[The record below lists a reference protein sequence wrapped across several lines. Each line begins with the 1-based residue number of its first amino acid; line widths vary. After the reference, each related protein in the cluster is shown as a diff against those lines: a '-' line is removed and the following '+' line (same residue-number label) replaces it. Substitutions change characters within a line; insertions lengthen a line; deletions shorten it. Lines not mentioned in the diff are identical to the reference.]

1 MSKTIERM
9 RVAVPPS
16 WSRVFLLLLL
26 FIASVLF
33 STSSYAVFE
42 CSVPNRVIKF
52 TSNYIRPYQDAA
64 YDETLGFWSA
74 NAIFNCQGGKPGDVF
89 SLRMNFLSSS
99 STETVCSNAS
109 SIVGLRFRREDGMP
123 LRCASLSG
131 NSQEVFRAVAT
142 GQPSYPTFNQPDFIE
157 GIKIKTRWPLQPGAQ
172 NLKYEFRL
180 ISFTGYINGVKQPDS
195 YFFAEADTTTF
206 VVSSCTLSTAPITV
220 RFGEFSLADLATLE
234 SPFDITMGNCSGLG
248 DARDYNNTMRLKFTS
263 NRLLP
268 DGSIDINQCQTCAQ
282 GLAIEVST
290 RNNRK
295 LNLND
300 RYDLRNGVFT
310 LSEQGISHHFKA
322 RLKRTRVPLKPGT
335 VDSVLTYIVTS
346 I

>member
-1 MSKTIERM
+1 MPKIIERR
-9 RVAVPPS
+9 RVAVS
-16 WSRVFLLLLL
+16 HSRNRVVLLLL
-26 FIASVLF
+26 FSMSVLF
-33 STSSYAVFE
+33 TTASYAAFE
-42 CSVPNRVIKF
+42 CIVPDRTINF
-52 TSNYIRPYQDAA
+52 TSTYMRPFQDVA
-64 YDETLGFWSA
+64 YDETVGFWSA
-74 NAIFNCQGGKPGDVF
+74 NSIISCQGGKPGDVF

-109 SIVGLRFRREDGMP
+109 SIVGLRFRREDTTP

-131 NSQEVFRAVAT
+131 DSQEVFRIVAT
-142 GQPSYPTFNQPDFIE
+142 GQPIQAAFNQPNFIE
-157 GIKIKTRWPLQPGAQ
+157 GVKIRTRWPVQPGAH
-172 NLKYEFRL
+172 NLRYEFTL
-180 ISFTGYINGVKQPDS
+180 VSFAAYINGVKQPNS
-195 YFFAEADTTTF
+195 YIYAKADTTDY

-234 SPFDITMGNCSGLG
+234 RPFDITMGNCSGLN
-248 DARDYNNTMRLKFTS
+248 DARDYNNDMQLKFTS
-263 NRLLP
+263 NRLLA